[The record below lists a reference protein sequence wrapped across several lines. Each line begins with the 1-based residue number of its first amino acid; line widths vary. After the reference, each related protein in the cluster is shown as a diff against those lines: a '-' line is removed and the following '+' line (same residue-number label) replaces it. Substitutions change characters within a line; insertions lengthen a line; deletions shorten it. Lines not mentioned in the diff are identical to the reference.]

1 MKKAMILAAGLGRRM
16 QHLTADCPKPLLQ
29 VKGKAL
35 IEYVLWGL
43 QRAGVEQ
50 VVINVHYHA
59 EQIMQYLGDGSAYQL
74 DILYSHEKQ
83 GLLGT
88 GGGIYNALPLLGND
102 PFICVSAD
110 IFTAFDF
117 SILPQLGADQLA
129 HLVLV
134 NNPEYK
140 PHGDFSLQEGLVGVD
155 GFKFTYANIA
165 VLSPKL
171 FANSATPPACLAP
184 LLFQAVDL
192 NAVAGEFY
200 NGFWFNVGTPEIL
213 DNLNQHDAIPQ
224 LGGCRRDK

>member
-1 MKKAMILAAGLGRRM
+1 MKRAMILAAGRGQRM
-16 QHLTADCPKPLLQ
+16 QHLSASTPKPLLP
-29 VKGKAL
+29 VKGHAL

-74 DILYSHEKQ
+74 EIKYSHEAD

-88 GGGIYNALPLLGND
+88 GGGIYQALPLLGED

-117 SILPQLGADQLA
+117 SRLPQLAADQLA

-140 PHGDFSLQEGLVGVD
+140 QQGDFSLRDGCIGVD
-155 GFKFTYANIA
+155 GLKFTYANIA

-171 FANSATPPACLAP
+171 FTGDMSLPACLAP
-184 LLFQAVDL
+184 LLFRAVDQ
-192 NAVAGEFY
+192 NAVVGEFY

-213 DNLNQHDAIPQ
+213 TNLNQHDAIPQ
-224 LGGCRRDK
+224 LGGCPRK